1 MFSDISLATPLRG
14 LNNMRGASDPP
25 SPRMLLAIGLLSAA
39 ALAYEVLLVR
49 LFSIIQWHQFAFM
62 IISVA
67 LLGYGAGGSF
77 LSLWAAR
84 LETRFGAAFV
94 IQAALFGAST
104 IPCFLAAQALRFN
117 PLEALWD
124 PGQGFRLC
132 GIYLLLCLPFA
143 FAACCIGLAL
153 GHYRERLHYVY
164 ACDLVGASGG
174 AIGVMGLLYLVFP
187 GTALKAVALLGLF
200 AALIACRGLGSRWV
214 APALVLAIAGPLVLP
229 EGWVRPRP
237 LPYKGLPQTLEILGT
252 RVIAERSSPLGILQ
266 VIREPPGAV
275 PPRPRFEPELT
286 LRAARAARAL
296 PGCRRHE
303 RDHPL
308 PGGRRDTRLPGLSC
322 RRPCPIT

>member
-1 MFSDISLATPLRG
+1 
-14 LNNMRGASDPP
+14 MRGATDPP
-25 SPRMLLAIGLLSAA
+25 SPRILLAIGLLSAA

-84 LETRFGAAFV
+84 LRQRFGAAFV

-124 PGQGFRLC
+124 PGHVFRLC

-143 FAACCIGLAL
+143 FAACAIGLAL

-174 AIGVMGLLYLVFP
+174 AMGVMGLLYLVFP
-187 GTALKAVALLGLF
+187 GTALKVVALLGLF

-214 APALVLAIAGPLVLP
+214 PRRPGACHRWPLCRARGLGAAPAPALQGPAP
-229 EGWVRPRP
+229 GARNTRDPRHRRA
-237 LPYKGLPQTLEILGT
+237 LESLGHPSD
-252 RVIAERSSPLGILQ
+252 R
-266 VIREPPGAV
+266 REPPGAV

-286 LRAARAARAL
+286 
-296 PGCRRHE
+296 
-303 RDHPL
+303 
-308 PGGRRDTRLPGLSC
+308 
-322 RRPCPIT
+322 RPSRPSSSGSSRMPTA